1 MAIGNVWVF
10 AQGNDGAR
18 DVGDARAADQGAQPR
33 VATWRRSWPATRAS
47 LAAQLGEYGAEQG
60 VRDRRPRRRPARR
73 ASAAAAMQAV
83 IAGGDSPDL
92 ILFPQNYEGRDTMA
106 RLSVKLD
113 KHGAD
118 EQRRHRRRRRP
129 GAGDDARVRRQ
140 HAWSPPPSP
149 VTVRSSPPS
158 GRSRSRPSRPRRRRP
173 AEVVA
178 APVPELG
185 AAGAARVVA
194 SHVEESTGP
203 KLDEANVVVSGGR
216 GLGEAGK
223 FEMIEQLARLLKG
236 AAGASRAIVDAGWV
250 PYSMQV
256 GQTGK
261 VVKPNVYIACGISG
275 CDAAHGRH
283 EGLQEHHRHQ
293 QGPGGADL
301 RCRRPRHRG
310 RRAQGAPE
318 TDRSAPE
325 PLKPRR
331 ARTGRAGTVLGR

>member
-10 AQGNDGAR
+10 AQGKDGAATSATLELLTKAR
-18 DVGDARAADQGAQPR
+18 SLGGDVAAFVAGDATDL
-33 VATWRRSWPATRAS
+33 AT
-47 LAAQLGEYGAEQG
+47 QLGEYGAQKVYATG
-60 VRDRRPRRRPARR
+60 DLGGALPG
-73 ASAAAAMQAV
+73 ASLAAAMQAV

-113 KHGAD
+113 KTVLTNNVDVAVDGDQVRVTTPVFGGNTLVTTAFTGGGPFLAAF
-118 EQRRHRRRRRP
+118 RP
-129 GAGDDARVRRQ
+129 K
-140 HAWSPPPSP
+140 SF
-149 VTVRSSPPS
+149 
-158 GRSRSRPSRPRRRRP
+158 P
-173 AEVVA
+173 AEPAASPAAGEVVS

-185 AAGAARVVA
+185 AAGAARIVA

-203 KLDEANVVVSGGR
+203 KLDEANIVVSGGR

-223 FEMIEQLARLLKG
+223 FEMIEQLAKLLKG

-275 CDAAHGRH
+275 ATQHMVGMKGSKNIIAINKD
-283 EGLQEHHRHQ
+283 QEAPIF
-293 QGPGGADL
+293 GVADL
-301 RCRRPRHRG
+301 GVVGDVH
-310 RRAQGAPE
+310 
-318 TDRSAPE
+318 
-325 PLKPRR
+325 K
-331 ARTGRAGTVLGR
+331 VLPKLIEALQNR